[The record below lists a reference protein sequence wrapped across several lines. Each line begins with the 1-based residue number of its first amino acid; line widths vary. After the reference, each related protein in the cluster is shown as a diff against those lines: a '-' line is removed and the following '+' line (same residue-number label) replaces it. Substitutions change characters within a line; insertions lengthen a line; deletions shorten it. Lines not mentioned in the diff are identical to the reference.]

1 MGMYLIVN
9 LGSKKTV
16 LSIMSEQAVQ
26 FTSTVNIGEE
36 DFTNAVVKE
45 YSVSKEEAVR
55 LKQNKGFVKNNDN
68 TAFFLSLVNV
78 ASALRDE
85 ITRVHTYWLSRL
97 EKMGNDT
104 SAPFKILLAG
114 RDSSIIGFREYMAL
128 SLKMPVEL
136 VNVWA
141 NVFSFDDEIPPI
153 EYLES
158 LDYATV
164 IGLALPKNIA
174 GIVIK

>member
-1 MGMYLIVN
+1 M
-9 LGSKKTV
+9 
-16 LSIMSEQAVQ
+16 
-26 FTSTVNIGEE
+26 
-36 DFTNAVVKE
+36 
-45 YSVSKEEAVR
+45 
-55 LKQNKGFVKNNDN
+55 
-68 TAFFLSLVNV
+68 NV

-85 ITRVHTYWLSRL
+85 IQRVYTYWLSHI
-97 EKMGNDT
+97 EKTGGDT
-104 SAPFKILLAG
+104 GAPFKVLLAG
-114 RDSSIIGFREYMAL
+114 RDSSIIGFREYMAM

-164 IGLALPKNIA
+164 IGLALPKSPSGDI
-174 GIVIK
+174 IK